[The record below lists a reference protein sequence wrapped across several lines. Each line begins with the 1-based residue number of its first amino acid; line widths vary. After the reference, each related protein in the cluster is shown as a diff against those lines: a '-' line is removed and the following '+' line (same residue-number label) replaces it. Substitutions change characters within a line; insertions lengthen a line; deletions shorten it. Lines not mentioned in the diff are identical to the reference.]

1 MIVISDTSPLSNL
14 FIIGRLDILKQMYD
28 RLIVPEAV
36 MAELLV
42 LEQRGIDLTEIRTAD
57 WIEVKTITDAA
68 AVNTLLADLDKGEAE
83 AIVLAE
89 ELHAQ
94 WLLMDETKGR
104 SIARAHGLR
113 IIGLL
118 GILLAAKQ
126 RGIVVSVRELID
138 TLISQAKFRVSEELY
153 IKVISSAGE

>member
-1 MIVISDTSPLSNL
+1 
-14 FIIGRLDILKQMYD
+14 MYD